1 MKKENFQ
8 NRIFT
13 SIFLILL
20 LYLSFNYSY
29 ILVISLILISVFSWV
44 EFTGLISKIFNNK
57 NFGSNFLKL
66 ILQIICL
73 IYLTI
78 FSVII
83 FFGIFDQDLKFTI
96 LFLICVCIFSDI
108 GGLLFGKFFKG
119 KKLTKISPNKTI
131 SGSIGSFILSLF
143 LIPIFYSILNIKLNN
158 LSDFIFLTILVSF
171 VCQLGDLFISFLK
184 RKAKVKDTGD
194 LLPGHGGILDRFDGI
209 LFAVPIGKMLHELL
223 IVPI

>member
-29 ILVISLILISVFSWV
+29 ILVISLILISVFSWI

-78 FSVII
+78 FSVNI

-209 LFAVPIGKMLHELL
+209 LFGVPIGKMINELL